1 MVVKVGVMKMGNIAT
16 SAMVE
21 LLLDERADRGDIAC
35 RVVGT
40 GAKMGKDDAPEA
52 QKLLAYDCNF
62 YVIISPN
69 CSAGGP
75 TAARTFFKGKPTLV
89 ISDGPTGG
97 DQKSKDFR
105 AALKAEGFGY
115 ILLPVDPLIA
125 ARREFLDPAEMAN
138 FNADAIKVLA
148 ICGAARL
155 VQEELDKMIDQAKAG
170 QPVAVPNIIA
180 NPERCAERANFKN
193 PYAKAKAFAALS
205 MAELVGSINVKT
217 CFIEQDPNK
226 YIILGAASHDLMR
239 TAAKLADEAREIEKA
254 NDSVFRKPHDKDGKQ
269 VKKVALL
276 EKPA

>member
-1 MVVKVGVMKMGNIAT
+1 MVVKIGVMKMGNIAT

-40 GAKMGKDDAPEA
+40 GAKMGKDEAPEA
-52 QKLLAYDCNF
+52 EKLLAYNCNF

-69 CSAGGP
+69 CSAAGP
-75 TAARTFFKGKPTLV
+75 TAARAFFKGKPTLI
-89 ISDGPTGG
+89 ISDGPAGG

-148 ICGAARL
+148 ICGAVRL
-155 VQEELDKMIDQAKAG
+155 VQEELDKLIEQAKAG
-170 QPVAVPNIIA
+170 QALTLPTIIA
-180 NPERCAERANFKN
+180 NPERCVERANFKN

-205 MAELVGSINVKT
+205 MAELVGSINVRT
-217 CFIEQDPNK
+217 CFVEQDPNK

-254 NDSVFRKPHDKDGKQ
+254 NDSVFREPHDKEGKLL
-269 VKKVALL
+269 KKVALL